1 LTQNERP
8 ILDGMPLVSPI
19 KMGYKSYN
27 KGDKMKKQTTKDL
40 LRSLLNKTTHLKENR
55 ADRLCMMGYL
65 LGAFN
70 IMSCRELRAG
80 IISRNESD
88 HRFRCVDK
96 VENVL
101 ESAAL
106 KLKIKS

>member
-1 LTQNERP
+1 MALA
-8 ILDGMPLVSPI
+8 SPI
-19 KMGYKSYN
+19 KIRYKGYN
-27 KGDKMKKQTTKDL
+27 EGDKMKKQTTKDL
-40 LRSLLNKTTHLKENR
+40 LRSLLNKTTHLKEN
-55 ADRLCMMGYL
+55 
-65 LGAFN
+65 
-70 IMSCRELRAG
+70 RAG

>member
-1 LTQNERP
+1 
-8 ILDGMPLVSPI
+8 LDGITLASPI
-19 KMGYKSYN
+19 NIRYKGYN
-27 KGDKMKKQTTKDL
+27 EGDKMKKQTTKDL
-40 LRSLLNKTTHLKENR
+40 LRSLLNKTTHLKEDR
-55 ADRLCMMGYL
+55 ASRLCMMGYL

-101 ESAAL
+101 ESASQKIL
-106 KLKIKS
+106 IKS

>member
-1 LTQNERP
+1 MTQNERP
-8 ILDGMPLVSPI
+8 ILDGMALASPI

-40 LRSLLNKTTHLKENR
+40 LRSLLNKTTHLKEDR
-55 ADRLCMMGYL
+55 AGRLCMMGYL